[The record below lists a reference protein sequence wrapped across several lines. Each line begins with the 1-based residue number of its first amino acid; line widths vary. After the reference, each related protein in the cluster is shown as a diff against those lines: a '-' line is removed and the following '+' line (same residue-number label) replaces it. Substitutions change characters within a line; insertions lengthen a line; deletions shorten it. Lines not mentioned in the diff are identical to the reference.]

1 MLHFILEYSKIG
13 KMFMKGIFAAS
24 LSIFNKD
31 LSLDINGTI
40 KHADKLLLEGC
51 HGVAIFG
58 STGQSQLI
66 SSAEKKK
73 LIEKLDNNK
82 SKENF
87 IIGTGNNSLNE
98 NIDLMK
104 HSLNSGI
111 KKFLLMP
118 PAYYKYNDEGVY
130 SFYAN
135 IIQNI
140 PECKI
145 ILYNFEKLSGYVF
158 NIQIVER
165 LVKDFPKQIIGVKD
179 STYNLYEK
187 LRIPNFSIFPG
198 SETKLLK
205 GLELGCHG
213 IISAVVNVTAPL
225 SRKVY
230 DDFHNKK
237 KQTFNQKLCAVRKV
251 FDNYNLISGL
261 HSFMASEDD
270 RYRIVLPPLT
280 LLPKKKEKELISKLK
295 DLDFF
300 PEKKKAA

>member
-1 MLHFILEYSKIG
+1 
-13 KMFMKGIFAAS
+13 MFMKGIFAAS

-82 SKENF
+82 SKDNF